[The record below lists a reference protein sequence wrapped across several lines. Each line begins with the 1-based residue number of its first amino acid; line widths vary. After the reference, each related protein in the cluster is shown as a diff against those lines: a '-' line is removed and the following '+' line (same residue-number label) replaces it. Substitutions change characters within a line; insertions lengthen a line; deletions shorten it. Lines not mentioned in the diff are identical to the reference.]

1 MGDIQRRIAVIGA
14 GPIGLEAALYA
25 ATLGYE
31 VTVFERGGIGA
42 HVLDWGFVELF
53 SPWSFNCSSLGMDSL
68 SGFDPGWALPENG
81 TLRTGRDYVENYL
94 HPLSRL
100 PSLRDRI
107 LTNTE
112 VIALGREGLLKKDLP
127 EDDGRSGHPFRV
139 LVREESGSE
148 RVHLADVVIDATG
161 TYGNHG
167 WIGSGGIPAP
177 GERES
182 APWIRYRL
190 EDVLGRERSDY
201 AGKRTL
207 LIGVGFSAA
216 TTALAFEQLSG
227 ESPDTSLT
235 WISAGEADVPYQL
248 IPNDPLPSRS
258 VLIASANRIASGSCD
273 AISFYASAR
282 VESIRSS
289 DDGKSRS
296 VVFRQRNDVRA
307 MEVDRIIGNVGY
319 LPDNSIYRE
328 LQVHECYATSGPIEL
343 AASLLS
349 GPSNSDCLAQTSAGP
364 EVLKN
369 PEPDFYIVGSKSYG
383 RNSTFLI
390 RMGLEQIRD
399 IFTLITGNPELD
411 LYSTCKLESQPK
423 NT

>member
-31 VTVFERGGIGA
+31 VTVFERDGIGA

-53 SPWSFNCSSLGMDSL
+53 SPWSINGSSLGMESL
-68 SGFDPGWALPENG
+68 SGFDPGWTLPENG
-81 TLRTGRDYVENYL
+81 TLRTGREYVENYL

-100 PSLRDRI
+100 PALRDRI
-107 LTNTE
+107 LTDTE

-127 EDDGRSGHPFRV
+127 EDDGRSGHPFRI
-139 LVREESGSE
+139 LVHEGSGSE
-148 RVHLADVVIDATG
+148 RVHLADIVIDATG

-182 APWIRYRL
+182 APWIRYQL
-190 EDVLGRERSDY
+190 EDILGGQRSDY
-201 AGKRTL
+201 AGMRTL

-227 ESPDTSLT
+227 ESPVTSLL
-235 WISAGEADVPYQL
+235 WISAGEADVPYQP
-248 IPNDPLPSRS
+248 IPNDPLPRRS
-258 VLIASANRIASGSCD
+258 ALIASANRIASGSCD
-273 AISFYASAR
+273 AISFYASAG

-296 VVFRQRNDVRA
+296 VVFRQKNDVRA
-307 MEVDRIIGNVGY
+307 VEVDRIIGNVGY

-349 GPSNSDCLAQTSAGP
+349 GSSNSDCLAQTSAGP

-369 PEPDFYIVGSKSYG
+369 PEPDFYIVGAKSYG

-399 IFTLITGNPELD
+399 VFTLITGNPELD
-411 LYSTCKLESQPK
+411 LYSTCELESQAK
-423 NT
+423 KI